1 MRKPFKM
8 LTVAV
13 AGSCLLAFTPA
24 LAMAQETTAAPIAVT
39 SEPITAMP
47 IRATL
52 PDTQAVKITTKV
64 IEEAT
69 DLLTVKISVPVISGM
84 LDASYQ
90 DKLNAS
96 IEEKAT
102 KGIDRLKALAAEDK
116 KSAEE
121 NEYPFR
127 AYELNVSYDLKS
139 DGSTAAKGI
148 VSFTVSTYEFTGGA
162 HGGTVVE
169 GYNIVNSQQAA
180 ELKLEQA
187 LGEGGFGAA
196 NSAVRYTISKNP
208 DNFFWDAMTTFKIN
222 ADHTYFVDSKGI
234 VNLVFQQYEIAP
246 YAGGIINIPV
256 DETTAAGPSFTLSTK
271 DLAAGPNGAHFVP
284 LRKTAEAL
292 GYTVKWSNKTQSA
305 EISRDA
311 QWTSVTEG
319 KNSYTINKM
328 APIRLFA
335 APKLI
340 KGSLYVPDE
349 FFSKILQLDVK
360 SNTSDN
366 SVTIKG

>member
-1 MRKPFKM
+1 MKKPFKM
-8 LTVAV
+8 LTIAV

-24 LAMAQETTAAPIAVT
+24 LAMAAESTAVPVAVT
-39 SEPITAMP
+39 SEPITAVP
-47 IRATL
+47 ISASL
-52 PDTQAVKITTKV
+52 PDTQAVKVTTKV
-64 IEEAT
+64 IEET
-69 DLLTVKISVPVISGM
+69 SDLLTVKISVPVISGM
-84 LDASYQ
+84 LDTSYQ

-96 IEEKAT
+96 IEAKAT
-102 KGIDRLKALAAEDK
+102 KEIGELKALAADDK

-121 NEYPFR
+121 NDYPFH
-127 AYELNVSYDLKS
+127 AYELNVTYELKA

-148 VSFTVSTYEFTGGA
+148 VSFTVSTYEYTGGA
-162 HGGTVVE
+162 HGGTAVE
-169 GYNIVNSQQAA
+169 GYNIVNSQKAV
-180 ELKLEQA
+180 ELTLEQA
-187 LGEGGFGAA
+187 LGDGGFAAA

-208 DNFFWDAMTTFKIN
+208 DNFFPDAMTTFKID

-256 DETTAAGPSFTLSTK
+256 DATTSVGPILTLSTK
-271 DLAAGPNGAHFVP
+271 DLTAGPNGAHYIP
-284 LRKTAEAL
+284 LRKAAEAL
-292 GYTVKWSNKTQSA
+292 GYKVKWSNKTQSA

-311 QWTSVTEG
+311 QWTSVTVG
-319 KNSYTINKM
+319 KNSYIINKM
-328 APIRLFA
+328 APIQLFA

-349 FFSKILQLDVK
+349 FFSKVLHLDVK
-360 SNTSDN
+360 NNTSTN